1 MQLTVIYA
9 LFATF
14 HSQDKSR
21 YDLATAK
28 EQWHCRTTS
37 RFTQTKYRS
46 HYQSEEFLRLVSLRM
61 KIIFKIKGSTDLS
74 YFGGFK
80 R

>member
-1 MQLTVIYA
+1 MRTGRYPVGVGKLQDGQSLDIKQEYMQLTVIYA

-28 EQWHCRTTS
+28 EQ
-37 RFTQTKYRS
+37 
-46 HYQSEEFLRLVSLRM
+46 
-61 KIIFKIKGSTDLS
+61 
-74 YFGGFK
+74 
-80 R
+80 